1 MSRRAEVFSCVLVCA
16 LALGCVGQAQDKIR
30 AGFGS
35 LAASHMVLLVAKD
48 LRLFQ
53 KYNVEAEI
61 VGHIPGAKA
70 VFPLISGDAQVVH
83 AAGPPFVQSAVSG
96 ADVVIFL
103 GLINTMSFY
112 IVAHKDFANPAQLK
126 GKKVGVSTLG
136 SSSDFS
142 LRYGL
147 NKLGIDPEKDVTVL
161 ALGDSAVRVNALTS
175 GIIQAGAFNLG
186 EAMFLKQQGHKQWLD
201 LALTGAEY
209 QHTAAA
215 TTRGFLRRNRR
226 AVVSYSKAIT
236 ESMAWM
242 KSHREDSL
250 KIMAKYL
257 RIMDRQVLES
267 QYEENVSK
275 LYAKKPYP
283 TLAGVRTI
291 LDSMPKNEKAKAMKA
306 EQFVDMSIVRE
317 LDESGFIDSVYR

>member
-1 MSRRAEVFSCVLVCA
+1 MSYQVALLFFCVVTGFGDRA
-16 LALGCVGQAQDKIR
+16 QAQDKIR
-30 AGFGS
+30 AAFGS

-161 ALGDSAVRVNALTS
+161 ALGESAVRVNALTS

-186 EAMFLKQQGHKQWLD
+186 EALFLKQQGHKQLLD
-201 LALTGAEY
+201 LALAGAEY

-215 TTRGFLRRNRR
+215 TTRGFLSRNRR

-242 KSHREDSL
+242 KSHRDESL
-250 KIMAKYL
+250 KMMAKYL
-257 RIMDRQVLES
+257 RITDRQVLES

-275 LYAKKPYP
+275 LYVKKPYP
-283 TLAGVRTI
+283 TLTGVRTI
-291 LDSMPKNEKAKAMKA
+291 LESQSKNEKARAMKP

>member
-1 MSRRAEVFSCVLVCA
+1 MKRRAAFISYALVCA
-16 LALGCVGQAQDKIR
+16 LAFPSVSRAQDKIR
-30 AGFGS
+30 AAFGS

-53 KYNVEAEI
+53 KYNLDAEI

-83 AAGPPFVQSAVSG
+83 AAGPRFILSALGGSE
-96 ADVVIFL
+96 VVMFM

-112 IVAHKDFANPAQLK
+112 IVAHKDIATPAQLR
-126 GKKVGVSTLG
+126 GKRVGVSTLG

-147 NKLGIDPEKDVTVL
+147 TKLGVDPEKDVTVL
-161 ALGDSAVRVNALTS
+161 ALGDSAIRVNALIS
-175 GIIQAGAFNLG
+175 GTIQAGAYSLG
-186 EAMFLKQQGHKQWLD
+186 EAQHLKQQGHKQLLD
-201 LALTGAEY
+201 LALTGVEY
-209 QHTAAA
+209 QHTAVA
-215 TTRGFLRRNRR
+215 TARGFLTRNRR
-226 AVVSYSKAIT
+226 AVVNYTKAIV

-242 KSHREDSL
+242 KSHKDESL
-250 KIMAKYL
+250 KLMAKYL

-275 LYAKKPYP
+275 LYVKKPYP
-283 TLAGVRTI
+283 SLEGVRTI
-291 LDSMPKNEKAKAMKA
+291 LESQSKNEKAKSMKV

-317 LDESGFIDSVYR
+317 LDESGFIDNVYR